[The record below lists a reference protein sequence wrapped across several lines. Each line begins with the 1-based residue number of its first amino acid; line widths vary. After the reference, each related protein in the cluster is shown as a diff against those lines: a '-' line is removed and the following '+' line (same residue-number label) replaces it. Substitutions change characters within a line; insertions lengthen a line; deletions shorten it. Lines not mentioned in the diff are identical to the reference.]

1 MITRC
6 DQPAVLMRELFV
18 RIINISESGCLFESR
33 RRLAV
38 GTVGAL
44 RLRFGAEDY
53 RDHFEVVRCNAT
65 EDVYHV
71 AVRFLWTTP
80 RHGRSIRHAVVR
92 RVAEL
97 DICAMTVVM

>member
-1 MITRC
+1 MMGT
-6 DQPAVLMRELFV
+6 PEKSSVLMREL
-18 RIINISESGCLFESR
+18 RASIINISESGCLFESR

-38 GTVGAL
+38 GTVGAM
-44 RLRFGAEDY
+44 RVRFGTEEY
-53 RDHFEVVRCNAT
+53 HDHVEVVRCHPIEGA
-65 EDVYHV
+65 YRV

-80 RHGRSIRHAVVR
+80 RHAGSIRHAVAR

>member
-1 MITRC
+1 MRTAEK
-6 DQPAVLMRELFV
+6 PSMLMRELLA
-18 RIINISESGCLFESR
+18 RIINISESGCLLESR

-44 RLRFGAEDY
+44 RARFGGDEY

-65 EDVYHV
+65 DDVYHV

-80 RHGRSIRHAVVR
+80 RHARSIRQAVAR
-92 RVAEL
+92 HVAEI
-97 DICAMTVVM
+97 DISGTTAVM